1 MTFSYNPSNISLL
14 TSPLNN
20 EERSA
25 LMTSLKESFSLY
37 KDDRGEYKGSGK
49 KGREKTTTRKLN
61 SRFLCIILVRAQS

>member
-1 MTFSYNPSNISLL
+1 
-14 TSPLNN
+14 
-20 EERSA
+20 
-25 LMTSLKESFSLY
+25 MTSLKESFSLY